1 SCSNTRR
8 PHHGG
13 RSGSSWSASR
23 AAREKTPS
31 CCRWTDPSL
40 TFCGP
45 GRTRPR
51 SGLLAPSKAPGRTGE
66 YFTAPAASGSTSLRT
81 EGRWAAPPRVRP
93 RERVEV
99 RRRHT
104 PDWSGDLSTFHRGRK
119 NTHEEWV
126 FLPGSVGW
134 NRNLTF
140 FEGSAPPWMHEPWTC
155 VCEAARPR
163 RCIVSSKHKVTS
175 VR

>member
-1 SCSNTRR
+1 TTG
-8 PHHGG
+8 GG
-13 RSGSSWSASR
+13 R
-23 AAREKTPS
+23 ARPGV
-31 CCRWTDPSL
+31 RPGL
-40 TFCGP
+40 P
-45 GRTRPR
+45 GRKHLHAAAGLTLPSPFVDRDVPDPAQDSLHPR
-51 SGLLAPSKAPGRTGE
+51 KPREEPVSISPP
-66 YFTAPAASGSTSLRT
+66 PAASGSTSLRT

-140 FEGSAPPWMHEPWTC
+140 FEGSAPPWMHE
-155 VCEAARPR
+155 
-163 RCIVSSKHKVTS
+163 
-175 VR
+175 